1 MDRRA
6 ALAVG
11 RAWCGLLAA
20 QGALPAGVMSLGCRA
35 EGSRFHRPSYGAR
48 AERRS
53 QHHVCNIP
61 GTRSGA
67 SFLPQALTLAG
78 GTGAGCSADGWA
90 WASSCGHTGAAVP
103 CGGLV
108 GADSHI

>member
-1 MDRRA
+1 MERRA

-11 RAWCGLLAA
+11 RAWCELLSA
-20 QGALPAGVMSLGCRA
+20 QGALPAGAMSLGRRT
-35 EGSRFHRPSYGAR
+35 EGSRFCRPSSGAR

-53 QHHVCNIP
+53 QHPVCNSP
-61 GTRSGA
+61 GMRSGS

-90 WASSCGHTGAAVP
+90 
-103 CGGLV
+103 
-108 GADSHI
+108 